1 MISFLI
7 FMTALGLSFAGSYY
21 DCIRRAIDIER
32 AVEIARSQVGT
43 PFKAW
48 ISQSKRTGEC
58 FWKVKGTEGY
68 IILDAENGEVLKF
81 YRNRR

>member
-1 MISFLI
+1 MISLLVFI
-7 FMTALGLSFAGSYY
+7 VVLGLSFAGSYY